1 MTNDATS
8 NPAELAQLPPLR
20 ITHRGGDTD
29 GACVRAEAVVRPL
42 PGQAAADV
50 PELPHRRWFEE
61 TGAVSHI
68 HPAQEEVI
76 EVLDGAYTV
85 RVGGNDYRLEPGERT
100 VIPKN
105 TAHAHWNPTDRLARI
120 AVEHRPATHSGE
132 LFEAMYRAAQN
143 GQAMASGLPRPL
155 TAALLA
161 DRYPDVVYI
170 AGLPI
175 PLQKRMNRIL
185 SRVAVALGAAG
196 RIDRGYQ

>member
-1 MTNDATS
+1 M
-8 NPAELAQLPPLR
+8 
-20 ITHRGGDTD
+20 
-29 GACVRAEAVVRPL
+29 
-42 PGQAAADV
+42 
-50 PELPHRRWFEE
+50 PHRRWFEE

-76 EVLDGAYTV
+76 EVLDGAYMV
-85 RVGGNDYRLEPGERT
+85 RLGRDDQRLEAGERT
-100 VIPKN
+100 VVPKN

-120 AVEHRPATHSGE
+120 AVEHRPATHSDE

-143 GQAMASGLPRPL
+143 GQASASGLPHPL

-175 PLQKRMNRIL
+175 ALQKRMNSAL
-185 SRVAVALGAAG
+185 ARVAVALGAVG
-196 RIDRGYQ
+196 RIDRGHQ